1 MRQGCE
7 HVLSLLNEEDMDPN
21 CDSSPKFGIKVKI
34 FVPISIIVSND
45 DSELYLSSLP
55 FFKNMFSVSKYSN
68 QGP

>member
-7 HVLSLLNEEDMDPN
+7 HVLSLLNEVDVDQN
-21 CDSSPKFGIKVKI
+21 CDISPKFGIKVKI
-34 FVPISIIVSND
+34 FVPISTIVSND

-55 FFKNMFSVSKYSN
+55 FFKKMFSVSKYSN